1 MLPSISPLSG
11 VSTGS
16 VQVPPPPRFRPILG
30 MAYGVDRC
38 EPRDAG
44 VEGMSAAQRAGMRY
58 ERKVHDHFASLWGDR
73 YVPSPVFSFYDAS
86 GKRFCIPD
94 GLLDLGENR
103 IVVFE
108 IKFQH
113 MPEAWWQL
121 DQLYRPVLKALYKD
135 VYLVEVCRSFD
146 PATPFPCAIHKI
158 DNIEHYVKGPLRS
171 IFGVYRWR

>member
-30 MAYGVDRC
+30 MAYSVERC
-38 EPRDAG
+38 EVREAG
-44 VEGMSAAQRAGMRY
+44 MEGLSASQRAGMRY
-58 ERKVHDHFASLWGDR
+58 ERKVHEHFAGLWGEAYER
-73 YVPSPVFSFYDAS
+73 SPVFSFFDAN

-94 GLLDLGENR
+94 GILR
-103 IVVFE
+103 IPSGVIVFE

-121 DQLYRPVLKALYKD
+121 EQLYKPVVNAVERS
-135 VYLVEVCRSFD
+135 VYLVEVCRSYD
-146 PATPFPCAIHKI
+146 PAVPFPCPILL
-158 DNIEHYVKGPLRS
+158 IEDIAEWAVKPTPD
-171 IFGVYRWR
+171 FGVYRWR